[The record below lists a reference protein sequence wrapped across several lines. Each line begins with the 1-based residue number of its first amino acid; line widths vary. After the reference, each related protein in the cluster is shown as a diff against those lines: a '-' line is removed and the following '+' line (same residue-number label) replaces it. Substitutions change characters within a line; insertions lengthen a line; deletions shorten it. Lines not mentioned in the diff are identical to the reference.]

1 MADLAILAGS
11 GALPVALA
19 AQHPEALVIT
29 FEGVAAEVV
38 GCVHRFECLGAVFDH
53 LAAEGVS
60 RVVMA
65 GAMAR
70 PPLDPAAFD
79 DTMRALAPRLL
90 AAMQAGDDG
99 LLRFVIS
106 LFEERGLSVV
116 GAHELLPALTAAP
129 GWHIGPETVSEEDV
143 AQANRILAA
152 LGPLDLGQGVVVAG
166 GLCLGIETLQ
176 GTDALLRFVGETP
189 ANLRRAPG
197 VLVKRPKPGQDLR
210 VDMPAIGPET
220 LRRAAEAGLAGVVI
234 SPGAVLVLD
243 RAALEAEALRLGLFV
258 SARDV

>member
-19 AQHPEALVIT
+19 AAYPDALIVT
-29 FEGVAAEVV
+29 FEGVAADVS
-38 GCVHRFECLGAVFDH
+38 GRSHRFERFGGLFDD
-53 LAAEGVS
+53 LAQEGVT

-65 GAMAR
+65 GAMTR
-70 PPLDPAAFD
+70 PPLDPEAFD
-79 DTMRALAPRLL
+79 DTMRILAPRLL
-90 AAMQAGDDG
+90 TAMQAGDDG
-99 LLRFVIS
+99 LLRFVIT
-106 LFEERGLSVV
+106 LFEERGISVV
-116 GAHELLPALTAAP
+116 GAHELLPVLTAAP
-129 GWHIGPETVSEEDV
+129 GWHIGPETVPEKDV
-143 AQANRILAA
+143 AQADRILAA

-176 GTDALLRFVGETP
+176 GTDALLRFVAETP
-189 ANLRRAPG
+189 AKLRRAPG

-220 LRRAAEAGLAGVVI
+220 LRRASEAGLAGVVI

-243 RAALEAEALRLGLFV
+243 RPALEAEARRLDLFV